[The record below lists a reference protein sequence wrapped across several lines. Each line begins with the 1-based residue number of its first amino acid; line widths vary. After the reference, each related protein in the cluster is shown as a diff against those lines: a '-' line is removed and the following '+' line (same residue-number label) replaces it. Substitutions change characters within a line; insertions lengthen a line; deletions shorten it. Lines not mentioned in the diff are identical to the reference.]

1 MKHPKYFTAT
11 LLAISVFLFS
21 RGEALSFHSPEQNNG
36 GEVSRRYT
44 MGIAFAG
51 LLSSQ
56 VVGQVYSPLP
66 ANAAEQDSPST
77 EARSNLLSAINQG
90 RSEEEVIK
98 AIEKLVPF
106 NPAKQTSGGTWRE
119 DLEGE
124 WKLIWSANDDFS
136 PLLRLPKPFKP
147 DSYQY
152 FGKPASLEVGEGR
165 VAQGLTG
172 GFFGRSQLWL
182 SSGIEPKDP
191 KDPYTLEIEPPFRL
205 ELGGRYLTGKPK
217 KLVIDAGNDADFRKV
232 NARTTEAQQAPKNI
246 YQQMYVER
254 KGKGSLRISS
264 IIDGDP
270 VIVGAIL
277 IHEKL

>member
-1 MKHPKYFTAT
+1 
-11 LLAISVFLFS
+11 
-21 RGEALSFHSPEQNNG
+21 LSLSTPQNING
-36 GEVSRRYT
+36 LEISRRSAMAIT
-44 MGIAFAG
+44 FTG

-56 VVGQVYSPLP
+56 CTILTPLP
-66 ANAAEQDSPST
+66 VNAIDEEIDPRSRLLDAIKKGKPEAEVMQ
-77 EARSNLLSAINQG
+77 AID
-90 RSEEEVIK
+90 
-98 AIEKLVPF
+98 KLTPL
-106 NPAKQTSGGTWRE
+106 NPAKQSTGTWRE

-136 PLLRLPKPFKP
+136 PLLNLPKPFKP

-152 FGKPASLEVGEGR
+152 FGKPASVEVGEGR
-165 VAQGLTG
+165 VAQGLTN
-172 GFFGRSQLWL
+172 GFFGKSQLWL
-182 SSGIEPKDP
+182 SSGIEPLNP

-205 ELGGRYLTGKPK
+205 ELGGQYLTGKPK
-217 KLVIDAGNDADFRKV
+217 KVITEAGNDAEFRKV
-232 NARTTEAQQAPKNI
+232 NARTVEAQQAPKNI

-254 KGKGSLRISS
+254 NGKGSLRISS